1 MPPSR
6 TEGPGAPSCEQFQ
19 AVRWNSETRY
29 PGLAQ
34 GCERG
39 LSPASHTCGR
49 GFMPVTPTKTPQL
62 YGGAARAVA
71 QVPCAEVGHTPGAPP
86 NKVHASATPMPAH
99 HGRSADGR
107 ARWPHRVSSPH
118 LTHPRQTD
126 KGKEA
131 GISRTVASVG
141 RALHLPCPRRRAF
154 CLPETSAPDPT
165 ATSHPRAASWRAR
178 PAPGRKGLQAGPAS
192 RGART
197 ARPGRMSPP
206 RDGSASPLGWALN
219 YSHRGQFQIIIFF
232 P

>member
-19 AVRWNSETRY
+19 AVPWNSETRY

-131 GISRTVASVG
+131 GISRTVATWGALCISPAPAAGLSACLRPQLQTRPPPPILVRLLGGPDQLQDG
-141 RALHLPCPRRRAF
+141 RASRRDLP
-154 CLPETSAPDPT
+154 LGE
-165 ATSHPRAASWRAR
+165 
-178 PAPGRKGLQAGPAS
+178 PGPHGPA
-192 RGART
+192 GCH
-197 ARPGRMSPP
+197 
-206 RDGSASPLGWALN
+206 PLGMGLPLR
-219 YSHRGQFQIIIFF
+219 SDGL
-232 P
+232 